1 MNNAPLL
8 LAAINHLLG
17 QAQWARERLRPQAG
31 RHARLDITPLTLV
44 FTITP
49 EGTLTAAA
57 AETAPEVTLTLALGE
72 ALAASGG
79 GLNALM
85 AKAQINGAADLADT
99 LVAVFSH
106 LRWDA
111 EEDLAKLIGDIA
123 AHRLL
128 TTGERL
134 AQAPLHLGRALAD
147 SIGGYLA
154 NEAAPLVTRP
164 ESQRL
169 AAETHALAT
178 RLAALEKRLDR
189 LCGP

>member
-1 MNNAPLL
+1 MRTPPLL

-31 RHARLDITPLTLV
+31 RHARLEITPLALA

-49 EGTLTAAA
+49 DGTLTAPP
-57 AETAPEVTLTLALGE
+57 AETAPEVTLTLALGD

-79 GLNALM
+79 GLDALM

-111 EEDLAKLIGDIA
+111 EEDLAKRIGDIA

-128 TTGERL
+128 TTSERL
-134 AQAPLHLGRALAD
+134 AQTPRRLGRALAD
-147 SIGGYLA
+147 AIGGYLA
-154 NEAAPLVTRP
+154 NEAAPLAARP

-169 AAETHALAT
+169 AAETQALAA
-178 RLAALEKRLDR
+178 RLAALEKRLDH
-189 LCGP
+189 LNGQ